1 MRLVVDANALF
12 SALIKD
18 GLTAELL
25 FDASLSLYAPEF
37 FVEEFIKYSKL
48 ILTKTSRTED
58 EFVQILHLLKEVITV
73 VLKES
78 YSEFEKQAEAVSP
91 DKKDAA
97 YFALALKLKCGIW
110 SNDKRLKDQKEVEVY
125 STAEIKSLL
134 K

>member
-37 FVEEFIKYSKL
+37 FVEEFIRYSKL